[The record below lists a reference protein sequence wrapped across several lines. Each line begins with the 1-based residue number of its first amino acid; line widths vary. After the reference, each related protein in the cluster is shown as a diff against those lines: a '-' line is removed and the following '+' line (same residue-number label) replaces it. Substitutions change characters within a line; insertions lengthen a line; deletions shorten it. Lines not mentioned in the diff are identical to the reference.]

1 MLIEFGRKDTAFLSK
16 NLKIGRLFLNMNV
29 KKLLCGMA
37 GFRDFPLRQQVSC
50 ALTPK
55 RMLLIFQVSE
65 IFVLL

>member
-16 NLKIGRLFLNMNV
+16 NLKNRRLFLNMNV

-37 GFRDFPLRQQVSC
+37 GFRDFSSSAAGFLCIGTEKVF
-50 ALTPK
+50 
-55 RMLLIFQVSE
+55 LIFQVSE